1 MRRYCMISVLIF
13 VVGCSLSGRA
23 VRVEREKTGKKE
35 LTEIVSRKQKAP
47 KIKETTLKREEAK
60 PGEEITGKQK
70 DAKPQKPSPA
80 EEKNKELTAKAEEEQ
95 KAARAEKE
103 LMEEI
108 TGLIIE
114 QTMTKIGY
122 SFYEYFFLLWKPPE
136 VEIKRYNIL
145 ISEKASPH
153 WGSWIKVD
161 VNGTSVWS
169 RVLRPRSEEIEE
181 AVKQAI
187 EATKQYLYH
196 YEQYQLQTEDM
207 VGSGI

>member
-1 MRRYCMISVLIF
+1 MVSVLIF
-13 VVGCSLSGRA
+13 IVGCSLSGRA
-23 VRVEREKTGKKE
+23 VRVEQEKTGEKE
-35 LTEIVSRKQKAP
+35 LTEIASRKRKVP
-47 KIKETTLKREEAK
+47 KIKEIIVKPEEAK
-60 PGEEITGKQK
+60 PVEEITGKQK
-70 DAKPQKPSPA
+70 DAKAQKSSAA
-80 EEKNKELTAKAEEEQ
+80 EEK
-95 KAARAEKE
+95 